1 MHRSLEENPLNCDWQ
16 SLRQQVAVLLNEVEN
31 LSQEVEAGGL
41 DVTRLHNV
49 GHLSHLISLAL
60 LALQQ
65 QEMERIRQ
73 ERDLLK
79 KDYLERARRELRFQD
94 LDLPQLQAMSG
105 GPVKLLD

>member
-1 MHRSLEENPLNCDWQ
+1 MHRALEEKPLNGDWQ

-41 DVTRLHNV
+41 DVTRLHNA
-49 GHLSHLISLAL
+49 GQLSHLISLAL

-73 ERDLLK
+73 ERDVLK

-94 LDLPQLQAMSG
+94 LDLPQLQALSA